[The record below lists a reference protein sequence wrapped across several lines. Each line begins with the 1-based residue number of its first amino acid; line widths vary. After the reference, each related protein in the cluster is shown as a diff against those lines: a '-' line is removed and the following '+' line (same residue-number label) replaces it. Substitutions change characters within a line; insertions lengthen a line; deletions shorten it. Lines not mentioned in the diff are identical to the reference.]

1 MKQKKDIKPSSEGFD
16 FSCHYFLEE
25 LNNGHGNSVF
35 LCMVTPYS
43 GVYVTATGQEQKAQL
58 FISSVTLTIR
68 YTNEGKHT
76 DLNWIGAE
84 IASWEPYAAGM
95 KLKHQ
100 QLPGQLIITDPT
112 TIAELRKAFRH
123 EKFINPTTHKFWGS
137 GKAKLAWIGLIVI
150 GVLVGA
156 YFLLLPWIGD
166 KMARNFPKDREI
178 ELGKAMG
185 KSSISGQAVD
195 QDATKWINR
204 FYQSLAFDSTY
215 PISIT
220 VVRSP
225 ILNAYAVPGGP
236 IVVYDALLKK
246 IKTPEELAALLG
258 HESSHISERHTLRN
272 LFRSLSQRSF
282 WLLLFGTDGGMVAFL
297 AEQGE
302 ELKGL
307 SYSRSLETE
316 ADDKGMEKMAASGI
330 DLHGMAD
337 LMKILNSET
346 KGEEPPA
353 FLSTH
358 PIFKDRIENINSQ
371 INKIP
376 LKEVKGNWKQVW
388 NERPGTGANNSW

>member
-1 MKQKKDIKPSSEGFD
+1 MA
-16 FSCHYFLEE
+16 
-25 LNNGHGNSVF
+25 
-35 LCMVTPYS
+35 TPYS
-43 GVYVTATGQEQKAQL
+43 GKYINASGQQFQAEL
-58 FISSVTLTIR
+58 FVSSVTLTIR
-68 YTNEGKHT
+68 IVNEGMQS
-76 DLNWIGAE
+76 DINWIGAE
-84 IASWEPYAAGM
+84 IASIEPCGSGI
-95 KLKHQ
+95 KLTHQ
-100 QLPGQLIITDPT
+100 NLQGQLIITEPL
-112 TIAELRKAFRH
+112 TIAEIRRAFKH
-123 EKFINPTTHKFWGS
+123 EKFINPTTHKVWGS
-137 GKAKLAWIGLIVI
+137 GMAKLVWIGVIVI
-150 GVLVGA
+150 GFIVA
-156 YFLLLPWIGD
+156 TYFLLLPWLGD
-166 KMARNFPKDREI
+166 RMARNFPKDQEI

-185 KSSISGQAVD
+185 KSSISGQAID

-215 PISIT
+215 PVSIT

-272 LFRSLSQRSF
+272 LFRSLSQKAF
-282 WLLLFGTDGGMVAFL
+282 WLILFGSDGGMIAFM
-297 AEQGE
+297 AEQGQA
-302 ELKGL
+302 LKGL

-316 ADDKGMEKMAASGI
+316 ADNKGMEKMAASGI

-371 INKIP
+371 ISKIP

-388 NERPGTGANNSW
+388 NERPGTGVNNSW